1 MFELNHALQFAPG
14 YTQLIGR
21 CRNAFS
27 DISQTMATT
36 DISGRIDEVSNAT
49 ANGDHLVTLAVP
61 PEKPI
66 GTALERVEEEHART
80 EYIDS
85 DETTERVTE
94 ALEQL
99 RRVLN
104 EYEETPE
111 NGLVVYAGVVDTET
125 VDYVF
130 DDLPSPVARE
140 TYERSN
146 EFETEPLDIAADEAT
161 YGLIVVEHGKATV
174 GRFTEDDV
182 EQLETLQSDR
192 KEENPTG
199 GELGD
204 RERTHREFF
213 ELVAEKAEIE
223 FLGED
228 ADEQRKA
235 EANPGQSDIDPVEGL
250 FVGGSSVTAS
260 EFLDGEYLDHRLW
273 NRVVTDAF
281 AIGDTSERGLER
293 LAEEVRDHVQEAE
306 RDNVRELLNEYF
318 AELETGDEAVSGREA
333 TEEALEYEGVATTFA
348 AEDLSPEELRN
359 FEQRTVSQ
367 GGEFVV
373 VPTDI
378 DGAERFREE
387 GEFGAL
393 LRFPI
398 E

>member
-49 ANGDHLVTLAVP
+49 ANGRPSGHVGGPARESRLALHWSGSRRNT
-61 PEKPI
+61 PEPNTSTPTRRRNGSPK
-66 GTALERVEEEHART
+66 R
-80 EYIDS
+80 S
-85 DETTERVTE
+85 NSCDECSTR
-94 ALEQL
+94 
-99 RRVLN
+99 
-104 EYEETPE
+104 YEETPE

-223 FLGED
+223 I
-228 ADEQRKA
+228 
-235 EANPGQSDIDPVEGL
+235 PG
-250 FVGGSSVTAS
+250 
-260 EFLDGEYLDHRLW
+260 
-273 NRVVTDAF
+273 
-281 AIGDTSERGLER
+281 
-293 LAEEVRDHVQEAE
+293 
-306 RDNVRELLNEYF
+306 
-318 AELETGDEAVSGREA
+318 
-333 TEEALEYEGVATTFA
+333 
-348 AEDLSPEELRN
+348 
-359 FEQRTVSQ
+359 
-367 GGEFVV
+367 
-373 VPTDI
+373 
-378 DGAERFREE
+378 
-387 GEFGAL
+387 
-393 LRFPI
+393 
-398 E
+398 